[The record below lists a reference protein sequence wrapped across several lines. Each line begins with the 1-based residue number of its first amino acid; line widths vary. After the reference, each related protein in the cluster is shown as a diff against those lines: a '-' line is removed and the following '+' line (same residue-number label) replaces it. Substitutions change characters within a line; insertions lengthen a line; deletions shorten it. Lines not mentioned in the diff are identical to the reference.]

1 MGSVRDGI
9 HIWMT
14 GTLWKELFDLKRM
27 AVFKREWA
35 KAHRDS
41 NMIPVNRFDPSLVSV
56 GKASYGELYVL
67 DSGKQHK
74 LSIGDFVSVGHRV
87 CFILDMEH
95 AMDHISTF
103 PFRKAWLGDEMP
115 EATGKGDI
123 IVGDDVWIGYGATIL
138 SGVRIGQGAVI
149 AAGSVVTKDVPPYAV
164 VGGVPADII
173 KYRFSWD
180 LIKELERIDYQN
192 LDREQV
198 RKHLTELYRPLTDP
212 VQLQWMPRK

>member
-1 MGSVRDGI
+1 MGNVRDGI
-9 HIWMT
+9 RIWMT

-27 AVFKREWA
+27 ALFKRKWA

-103 PFRKAWLGDEMP
+103 PFRKAWLGEKAP

-149 AAGSVVTKDVPPYAV
+149 AAGAVVAKDVPPYAV
-164 VGGVPADII
+164 VGGVPAEVL
-173 KYRFSWD
+173 KYRFSED
-180 LIKELERIDYQN
+180 MIRKLLEVDYSKLSEEL
-192 LDREQV
+192 V
-198 RKHLTELYRPLTDP
+198 RTHLTEMYRPLDD
-212 VQLQWMPRK
+212 VSQMQWMPRR